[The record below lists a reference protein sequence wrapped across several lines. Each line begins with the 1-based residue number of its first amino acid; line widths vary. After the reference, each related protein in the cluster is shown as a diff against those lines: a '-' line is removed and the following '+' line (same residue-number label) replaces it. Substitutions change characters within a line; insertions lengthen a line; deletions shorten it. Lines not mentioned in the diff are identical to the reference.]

1 MAALIP
7 TDTCSYTDN
16 RSDIV
21 SSHDCLNLSNH
32 WPQALQTAQTL
43 DPLKLPNRVTSLL
56 PSTRHSILRNKR
68 CAENASTW
76 LRNVHTP
83 FMGRVIGES
92 TNADTPQEGHY
103 RPDNGSGYR
112 CITNVHTYSYH
123 KSRSPIQCLALMRSA
138 IMLKL
143 ILCELLH
150 VLPVWTSSSYHFV
163 WSPIPGPV
171 FKLNFSGRGVV
182 HQASPNLSRS
192 GSLG

>member
-1 MAALIP
+1 MIAS
-7 TDTCSYTDN
+7 TCQ
-16 RSDIV
+16 II
-21 SSHDCLNLSNH
+21 

-43 DPLKLPNRVTSLL
+43 DPQKLPNRVTSLL

-123 KSRSPIQCLALMRSA
+123 KSRSPIQCFALMRSA

-143 ILCELLH
+143 SLVPSPTPSFSSLLST
-150 VLPVWTSSSYHFV
+150 VKREGLVHF
-163 WSPIPGPV
+163 
-171 FKLNFSGRGVV
+171 LT
-182 HQASPNLSRS
+182 
-192 GSLG
+192 